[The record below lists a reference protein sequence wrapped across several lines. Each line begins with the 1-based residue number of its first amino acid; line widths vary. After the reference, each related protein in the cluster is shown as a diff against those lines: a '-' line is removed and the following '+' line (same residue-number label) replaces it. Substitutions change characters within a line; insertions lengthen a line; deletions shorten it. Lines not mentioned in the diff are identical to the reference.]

1 MQNAS
6 TSTGFGK
13 HTDINVFVFLCVV
26 STFFGS
32 WKKYI
37 KLHNTVDMS
46 EISKEIWNKV
56 TVNKWIILPNK
67 AALNELSP

>member
-1 MQNAS
+1 MQNAL
-6 TSTGFGK
+6 TFTGFGK

-37 KLHNTVDMS
+37 KLHNTVDIS
-46 EISKEIWNKV
+46 EISKEIWNKG
-56 TVNKWIILPNK
+56 TVQNFPFPLKAPIIMNH
-67 AALNELSP
+67 